1 MSAPKTLQELV
12 SVCLAKDTDERW
24 QSMRDVLLQ
33 LRSIA
38 LTPRENVMP
47 PSVTRPWRWS
57 GIAITAGIAVLS
69 ALAGW
74 LVRPYEHV
82 QAYQV
87 SINPPDGSA
96 FGGSAIS
103 PDGKQLA
110 FVVRKDGKAQLW
122 VRQLDSPTARSLSG
136 TEDASDPFWSPDSRY
151 VGFFTREKLK
161 RIEVAQGPPQTLCD
175 AVSGRGGSWNAR
187 GDIVFAA
194 FSTGRALRRIA
205 ASGGASAPV
214 TSLDT
219 ALGDVF
225 HYWPHFLPDGR
236 HYLYFVRTAKAET
249 TGIRVGTLD
258 APLPRADRLLISTIS
273 NAAYAGPGQPSWLG
287 KGAGHLLFLSDRAL
301 LAQAF
306 DPAELEVKGDPFQ
319 IAEDVGYARTTGRG
333 DFSVSSHGTLAYG
346 STSGLKSQL
355 LWRDRSGKQ
364 LGILETGSDFR
375 LRASRQTESD
385 WRSPALTPFRGTRTS
400 GWGKSTAPP
409 RADSLII
416 QALMAIPRG
425 RPMAVR
431 SHSHPRRPA
440 YTTSTARA
448 RMVQE
453 SLNVW
458 PRALFCSTTPIGPAM
473 GDSWSSRRMEGKPAR
488 I

>member
-1 MSAPKTLQELV
+1 MPLSAGDKLGPYEILSPIGAGGMGEVYRARDTRLDRIVAIKVLPDHIAKREDLRARFEREARAVASLNHPHICALFDIGQQGDADYMVMECLGGETLAARIERGALALDDALKFAVQIADALDRAHRTGVVHRDLKPSNLMLTRDGVKVLDFGLARTAHGPNDATLTMSGALLGTPQYMSPEQWEGKQADERSDVFGFGCVVYEMMTGRRAFEHRSGWGPCPPPMSAPKTLQELV

-161 RIEVAQGPPQTLCD
+161 RIEVAQG
-175 AVSGRGGSWNAR
+175 
-187 GDIVFAA
+187 
-194 FSTGRALRRIA
+194 LRRP
-205 ASGGASAPV
+205 SVMPYRDGA
-214 TSLDT
+214 
-219 ALGDVF
+219 
-225 HYWPHFLPDGR
+225 
-236 HYLYFVRTAKAET
+236 E
-249 TGIRVGTLD
+249 VGTRGVTLS
-258 APLPRADRLLISTIS
+258 LRHFPRAVPC
-273 NAAYAGPGQPSWLG
+273 AAL
-287 KGAGHLLFLSDRAL
+287 
-301 LAQAF
+301 
-306 DPAELEVKGDPFQ
+306 
-319 IAEDVGYARTTGRG
+319 
-333 DFSVSSHGTLAYG
+333 
-346 STSGLKSQL
+346 
-355 LWRDRSGKQ
+355 
-364 LGILETGSDFR
+364 
-375 LRASRQTESD
+375 
-385 WRSPALTPFRGTRTS
+385 
-400 GWGKSTAPP
+400 PP
-409 RADSLII
+409 RAE
-416 QALMAIPRG
+416 PR
-425 RPMAVR
+425 
-431 SHSHPRRPA
+431 
-440 YTTSTARA
+440 
-448 RMVQE
+448 
-453 SLNVW
+453 L
-458 PRALFCSTTPIGPAM
+458 L
-473 GDSWSSRRMEGKPAR
+473 
-488 I
+488 